1 MPDPIDFA
9 ARTSDQEAP
18 AEKPEE
24 TAAPPPAEE
33 LPSNEVY
40 ARVGDL
46 ILYAARNAV
55 RRGTPPDDIIRD
67 IRREH
72 GVHLTVGELRLL
84 LATRRVEK
92 PRSS

>member
-9 ARTSDQEAP
+9 SRMGDRETP
-18 AEKPEE
+18 TEE
-24 TAAPPPAEE
+24 PPARPQVQPEADDV
-33 LPSNEVY
+33 PSNEVY

-92 PRSS
+92 PR